1 MPNVS
6 PTEKVGTYVSPE
18 EWNILISDPNTVRKL
33 YEQVLVFH
41 VCGWYTIGLY
51 YNYVD
56 MKFSFPINTFWN
68 NENGALHLPSEWLM
82 FMIRIYCRHSIFN
95 LLNIRTLNRFQMR
108 KRLIEC
114 TYLERWDRNFVEAFI
129 RQILP

>member
-41 VCGWYTIGLY
+41 VCG
-51 YNYVD
+51 
-56 MKFSFPINTFWN
+56 
-68 NENGALHLPSEWLM
+68 
-82 FMIRIYCRHSIFN
+82 
-95 LLNIRTLNRFQMR
+95 
-108 KRLIEC
+108 
-114 TYLERWDRNFVEAFI
+114 
-129 RQILP
+129 